1 MGALVALMPV
11 ISGVAS
17 VAGGIMSATQ
27 ASQQARIQ
35 QQQTE
40 LQMRAEDVNARI
52 QKSAIN
58 DELLRTLSRNNAVAA
73 ASGIQSSGSVAA
85 AQDAAQRQAAQELSI
100 AGINTDLTKS
110 ALQTKADAYGN
121 RATTTLAGSLFDTV
135 SMGSSFYKSYK
146 GTK

>member
-85 AQDAAQRQAAQELSI
+85 AQDAAQRKAAQELSI
-100 AGINTDLTKS
+100 TGINTDLTKS

-121 RATTTLAGSLFDTV
+121 KSKAVLAGSLFDTV
-135 SMGSSFYKSYK
+135 SMGSSLFKSYK